1 MIKSTIDVAGY
12 WSIVLFVNVDYD
24 NFEIVESALTDILA
38 PVSVID
44 EMYNKISYKYDSGV
58 TFSNPDYRTSVV
70 CINKATS
77 REELINTISHEAD
90 HVQDTI
96 CKYYDV
102 PLDILL
108 ARCITVQKDYFV
120 PTNDSPNGQ
129 ILTVRIIYEFLLSN
143 FKQADFQSINQYQA
157 LNFAVVCAH
166 N

>member
-24 NFEIVESALTDILA
+24 NYNVVESSLTSILA
-38 PVSVID
+38 PISVID
-44 EMYNKISYKYDSGV
+44 EIYDKISYEYNSGV

-102 PLDILL
+102 PLDSEQAAYLIGYL
-108 ARCITVQKDYFV
+108 VGK
-120 PTNDSPNGQ
+120 
-129 ILTVRIIYEFLLSN
+129 IYY
-143 FKQADFQSINQYQA
+143 QSRRLFCSY
-157 LNFAVVCAH
+157 
-166 N
+166 

>member
-12 WSIVLFVNVDYD
+12 WSIVLFVDVDYD
-24 NFEIVESALTDILA
+24 NFDIIESSLTNILA
-38 PVSVID
+38 PISVID

-90 HVQDTI
+90 HIQNDI

-102 PLDILL
+102 PLD
-108 ARCITVQKDYFV
+108 
-120 PTNDSPNGQ
+120 S
-129 ILTVRIIYEFLLSN
+129 E
-143 FKQADFQSINQYQA
+143 QAAYLIGYLVGKMYYQSRKLFCSY
-157 LNFAVVCAH
+157 
-166 N
+166 

>member
-24 NFEIVESALTDILA
+24 NFDIIESSLTNILA
-38 PVSVID
+38 PISVID

-58 TFSNPDYRTSVV
+58 TFSNPDYRTSIV

-102 PLDILL
+102 PLD
-108 ARCITVQKDYFV
+108 
-120 PTNDSPNGQ
+120 S
-129 ILTVRIIYEFLLSN
+129 E
-143 FKQADFQSINQYQA
+143 QAAYLIGYLVGKMYYSSRRLFCSY
-157 LNFAVVCAH
+157 
-166 N
+166 